1 MKYFRKLIRILNDMY
16 ADAVYLVYN
25 FAETRKRRIVEL
37 MFIISIGNECVRNYA
52 PANEF

>member
-25 FAETRKRRIVEL
+25 FAEIRENQI
-37 MFIISIGNECVRNYA
+37 A
-52 PANEF
+52 